1 MVYNFL
7 ALIIIILGLFVL
19 FSKETMKISVLSFSI
34 SLILFSTLVFEG
46 YFLLALIFLTIDVLV
61 KFELFLFLTNKN
73 IIKKKD
79 PFKKKQ
85 MIKKITSIFVVA
97 LGIGI
102 SYVFYEKKVKT
113 EMFEYKHNMD
123 MLIISTI
130 VTLFIISG
138 YVIKSKKW
146 KQ

>member
-7 ALIIIILGLFVL
+7 ALMIIILGLFVL

-85 MIKKITSIFVVA
+85 MIKKIFSIFFVA
-97 LGIGI
+97 LGVGI

>member
-61 KFELFLFLTNKN
+61 KFKLFLFLTNKN

-85 MIKKITSIFVVA
+85 MIKKISSIIVVA
-97 LGIGI
+97 LGVGI